1 MLRKNTKFTIFF
13 KVLMLSN
20 NKRYPP
26 NIESAARAYERIN
39 GPLLSAPENVEKT
52 RINHYTWVRDVI
64 VHVILSG
71 KDAPDPIEA
80 GALAYEKHLGPVRG
94 FPHTLRDKEA
104 KIKSFDREVLI
115 PAVLFAAKHPISENV
130 H

>member
-1 MLRKNTKFTIFF
+1 M
-13 KVLMLSN
+13 
-20 NKRYPP
+20 
-26 NIESAARAYERIN
+26 
-39 GPLLSAPENVEKT
+39 
-52 RINHYTWVRDVI
+52 
-64 VHVILSG
+64 ILSG

-104 KIKSFDREVLI
+104 KRKSFDREVLI